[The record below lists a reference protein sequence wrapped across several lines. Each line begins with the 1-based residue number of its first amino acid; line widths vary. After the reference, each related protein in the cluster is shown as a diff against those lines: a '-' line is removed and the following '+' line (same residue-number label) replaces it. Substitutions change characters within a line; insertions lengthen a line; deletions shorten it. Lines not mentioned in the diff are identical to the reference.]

1 MKAEHKM
8 SVPFPSHPKSK
19 KIMETYADVHVFHY
33 FVRVCQ
39 SFWLFSKNIQ
49 DFWEREVYI
58 KHVIYYNLIMR
69 KEEES
74 MRVRG
79 DMADCGGQGDNWR
92 ETEGEREGGK
102 ERERG
107 REGETVIT

>member
-1 MKAEHKM
+1 
-8 SVPFPSHPKSK
+8 
-19 KIMETYADVHVFHY
+19 
-33 FVRVCQ
+33 
-39 SFWLFSKNIQ
+39 
-49 DFWEREVYI
+49 
-58 KHVIYYNLIMR
+58 MR